1 LVDIGELIGL
11 SESEDL
17 LTLLIRVVV
26 LYVVIVAAVR
36 LTGKRGIGQATAI
49 DFILALAIGDIIGEM
64 AYGTENILKGVL
76 IIAIWVILHALT
88 SFLEI
93 KVPTLSQIIS
103 GEKRLVIKDGA
114 LVKEELKKEM
124 ISEDEVLMLLR
135 SQSIEDISVVRKAY
149 LEPDGSLSVFKKDR
163 D

>member
-36 LTGKRGIGQATAI
+36 LTCKRGIGQATAI

-114 LVKEELKKEM
+114 MVKEELKKEM